1 MWHVIAQSGFAS
13 AGVDFTDSLSLL
25 VAGLVSLVWLSAGLI
40 AFLAVQPYWS
50 QTQPRVPEATLGPLD
65 HQEAA

>member
-1 MWHVIAQSGFAS
+1 MWHVMAQSGLAS

-25 VAGLVSLVWLSAGLI
+25 IGGLVGLVWLSAGLI
-40 AFLAVQPYWS
+40 AFLAVQHHWS
-50 QTQPRVPEATLGPLD
+50 QLQTRLPEVAPGPPD